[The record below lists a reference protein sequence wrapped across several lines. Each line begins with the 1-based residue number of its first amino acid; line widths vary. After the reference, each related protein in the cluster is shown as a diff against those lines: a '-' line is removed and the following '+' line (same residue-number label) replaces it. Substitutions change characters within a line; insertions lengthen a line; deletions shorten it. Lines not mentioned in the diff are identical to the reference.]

1 LYFILSILPMKNGR
15 RSRAG
20 NDTGNVREKRPFD
33 YLGLSGKL
41 FIALLGAT
49 LLFLTF
55 PILDTYFRPVDDRS
69 EKIIGSLN
77 LSNLSIISSGRPL
90 RHPES
95 ITASVNPNF
104 SPVFCDFM
112 INPEYLILNPP
123 QYSQKHVVQ

>member
-1 LYFILSILPMKNGR
+1 MEGDHGQVMMPEMS
-15 RSRAG
+15 
-20 NDTGNVREKRPFD
+20 EKKSSLD
-33 YLGLSGKL
+33 HLGLSGKL
-41 FIALLGAT
+41 FIALFGAT
-49 LLFLTF
+49 LLFLTI

-69 EKIIGSLN
+69 EKIIESLS

-95 ITASVNPNF
+95 ITASVNPHF

-123 QYSQKHVVQ
+123 QYSKKHVVQ